1 MRVEVNS
8 HALPFLKKSRIISL
22 LCIFETAVIVFI
34 IIIIIIII
42 IINIII
48 IKA

>member
-1 MRVEVNS
+1 MG
-8 HALPFLKKSRIISL
+8 HAIYQFIN
-22 LCIFETAVIVFI
+22 TVIYQLF

-48 IKA
+48 IIK